1 MQKEINKFENERNEI
16 ERCLYFL
23 NGNDNLSNEEV
34 AFLEMH
40 ITQKKRELVNKTFK
54 EEHPR
59 GKICN
64 KTKRGYLKPT
74 GINIFATT
82 EEELYEKLYN
92 FYFPSYATLNDIY
105 VSWIH
110 KRLEKNKTI
119 GKPSAKTIQEDIG
132 YWTRILSKE
141 ELVSMPINK
150 ITAAD
155 IDNLYTKWTG
165 NVNITHKEFS
175 NRKSLLTALFSE
187 AVILGCIPDSGFVTS
202 IKCNAYKFKSPPR
215 KKYVYT
221 VEERQ
226 RLLNYLEALDEQDG
240 YTLAIRFMLHATIR
254 VGEVK
259 GLLKTDYDEHFF
271 YVRQQ
276 LVDEHEFEVT
286 QDGAT
291 MGKRYRR
298 IKDPKGNANYS
309 IRPIELTPVV

>member
-1 MQKEINKFENERNEI
+1 MKRN
-16 ERCLYFL
+16 L
-23 NGNDNLSNEEV
+23 
-34 AFLEMH
+34 
-40 ITQKKRELVNKTFK
+40 Q
-54 EEHPR
+54 
-59 GKICN
+59 
-64 KTKRGYLKPT
+64 
-74 GINIFATT
+74 
-82 EEELYEKLYN
+82 
-92 FYFPSYATLNDIY
+92 
-105 VSWIH
+105 
-110 KRLEKNKTI
+110 
-119 GKPSAKTIQEDIG
+119 
-132 YWTRILSKE
+132 
-141 ELVSMPINK
+141 
-150 ITAAD
+150 
-155 IDNLYTKWTG
+155 TG
-165 NVNITHKEFS
+165 NGNITHKEFS

-309 IRPIELTPVV
+309 IRPIELTPYNRNIIEQMLALHEPSPYLFTCQGRPLITDTFNKRLKKYTAEIGIPYLSTHKLRFTSASLAKNQGQCEQDIQHNLGHSNIQQTQHYDSHATTEYNYGMAADIYDKKYNVTKCNQTFEHKKIAPNLDKLKA